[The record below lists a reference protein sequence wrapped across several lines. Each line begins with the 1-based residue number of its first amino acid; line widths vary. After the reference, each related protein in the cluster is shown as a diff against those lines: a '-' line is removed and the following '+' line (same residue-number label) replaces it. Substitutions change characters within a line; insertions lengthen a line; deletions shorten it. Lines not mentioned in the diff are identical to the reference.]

1 MNIDALRQPLAGQ
14 ADTARDA
21 AWSGERLSVRVRGL
35 LLEAEVG
42 VYEHEYGRT
51 QPLVIDLEAEV
62 DPVAVRPHAD
72 LAQAV
77 NYAALAETVRE
88 ITLARHY
95 DLLEDLVEAIAGR
108 IFTDPR
114 IKRLKLDIDKPAAL
128 DDADCVGVSFE
139 RWR

>member
-14 ADTARDA
+14 ADTTREPS
-21 AWSGERLSVRVRGL
+21 WSGERLSVRVRGL

-51 QPLVIDLEAEV
+51 QPIVIDLEAEV
-62 DPVAVRPHAD
+62 DPGAVRPNAD
-72 LAQAV
+72 LSQAV

-95 DLLEDLVEAIAGR
+95 DLLEDLVEAIAARLFSDG
-108 IFTDPR
+108 R
-114 IKRLKLDIDKPAAL
+114 IKRLKIDIDKPTAL
-128 DDADCVGVSFE
+128 EDADSVGVSFE